1 MFKRPQRVVQK
12 CEKTLQG
19 DQKER
24 KKQRRLW
31 KYCTTRDLQNLY
43 EMVKQKKNYERSYV
57 KEFHGNCSVS
67 KTRKNFFLQ
76 DIGNS

>member
-43 EMVKQKKNYERSYV
+43 EMVKQKKIMNV
-57 KEFHGNCSVS
+57 LML
-67 KTRKNFFLQ
+67 KNFMEIVQ
-76 DIGNS
+76 